1 MNELLKKLQVL
12 NNLVVE
18 MKTKLQMLEKE
29 NEFLKEL
36 VKGKIK
42 ND

>member
-1 MNELLKKLQVL
+1 MNELLKQIQIL
-12 NNLVVE
+12 NDLVIE

-36 VKGKIK
+36 VKSKK
-42 ND
+42 